1 MASVS
6 VVATNGKPAAAV
18 PKVSMKSK
26 AIAKKRPAADALV
39 STKDRNK
46 NYQFYSN
53 FYKDLPDHIRKMHDE
68 AKCQG
73 KTKIINA
80 LLSKDESTG
89 NWLQNYEQPIF
100 QDTTWHCIEHT
111 PCVV

>member
-6 VVATNGKPAAAV
+6 AVATKGKPAAAV

-26 AIAKKRPAADALV
+26 AVVKKRPAADDRNSTAW
-39 STKDRNK
+39 STKDRHT

-53 FYKDLPDHIRKMHDE
+53 FYKDLPEHIRQMHDE
-68 AKCQG
+68 AKRQG
-73 KTKIINA
+73 KTRIINA

-89 NWLQNYEQPIF
+89 NWVQNSEQPIF
-100 QDTTWHCIEHT
+100 QDTT
-111 PCVV
+111 

>member
-6 VVATNGKPAAAV
+6 VVATKGKPAAAV

-26 AIAKKRPAADALV
+26 AGAKKRPAADA
-39 STKDRNK
+39 SDTKDRNK

-53 FYKDLPDHIRKMHDE
+53 FYKDLPEHIRKMHDE
-68 AKCQG
+68 AKCHG
-73 KTKIINA
+73 KTRIINA

-89 NWLQNYEQPIF
+89 NWVQNYEQPIF
-100 QDTTWHCIEHT
+100 QDTT
-111 PCVV
+111 